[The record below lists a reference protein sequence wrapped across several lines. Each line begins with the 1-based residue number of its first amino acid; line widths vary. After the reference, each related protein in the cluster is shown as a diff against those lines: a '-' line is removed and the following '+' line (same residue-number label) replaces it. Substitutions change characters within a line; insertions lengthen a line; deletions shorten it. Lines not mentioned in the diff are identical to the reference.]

1 MRPELRVLGPWV
13 LRSWDRCA
21 VSCRCALQGP
31 VDAPSGVLHVLYL
44 RLHAAAFHSASCSFS
59 VHQAARRHQP
69 NSRAPRDKQRCLSC
83 SRPPPPTCETRC
95 VQGYQSGDP
104 SGQGKAYL
112 KGQQFHWLHHHY
124 FECNCTCQQLDPSHS
139 QRSKEAAFCRRRL
152 RPRAV
157 RSHLRD
163 VPQRQPG
170 NRAGGGA
177 LRRSAGGAQGRR
189 RQGQSGVSVVPPR
202 PVFVFA
208 QTVACCTP
216 RTCCCPA
223 QQCDRRRGD
232 CKPAERDLRAW
243 DRGQAPARAARRS
256 VPSLRSNG
264 RRPMGL
270 PHGWEGGGGGS
281 AGWRMGCRG
290 VWWAALAFV
299 SE

>member
-1 MRPELRVLGPWV
+1 MH
-13 LRSWDRCA
+13 
-21 VSCRCALQGP
+21 P
-31 VDAPSGVLHVLYL
+31 VESFTYFTCVFTPLLFTAHPVHFLFIK
-44 RLHAAAFHSASCSFS
+44 LHADISPIPGHHVTSNDVCLAPAS
-59 VHQAARRHQP
+59 
-69 NSRAPRDKQRCLSC
+69 
-83 SRPPPPTCETRC
+83 PTCETRC
-95 VQGYQSGDP
+95 AQGYQSGDP

-163 VPQRQPG
+163 IPQRQPG

-208 QTVACCTP
+208 QTVACCIP
-216 RTCCCPA
+216 RTYCCCPA
-223 QQCDRRRGD
+223 QQLEL
-232 CKPAERDLRAW
+232 A
-243 DRGQAPARAARRS
+243 
-256 VPSLRSNG
+256 
-264 RRPMGL
+264 
-270 PHGWEGGGGGS
+270 
-281 AGWRMGCRG
+281 AGWLQASNANAGRGTGC
-290 VWWAALAFV
+290 
-299 SE
+299 SSKCY

>member
-1 MRPELRVLGPWV
+1 MYFTCVFTPLLFT
-13 LRSWDRCA
+13 A
-21 VSCRCALQGP
+21 HP
-31 VDAPSGVLHVLYL
+31 VHFLFIK
-44 RLHAAAFHSASCSFS
+44 LHADISPIPGHHVTSNDVCLAPAS
-59 VHQAARRHQP
+59 
-69 NSRAPRDKQRCLSC
+69 
-83 SRPPPPTCETRC
+83 PTCETRC
-95 VQGYQSGDP
+95 AQGYQSGDP

-216 RTCCCPA
+216 APA
-223 QQCDRRRGD
+223 AAPHSNWSWRRGG
-232 CKPAERDLRAW
+232 CKPATRTQD
-243 DRGQAPARAARRS
+243 GAPAVVRNATEYVARSISGRPRQDLPES
-256 VPSLRSNG
+256 QHCTRVRFCLPFFFSLPPPRINRGAGAVPKE
-264 RRPMGL
+264 M
-270 PHGWEGGGGGS
+270 
-281 AGWRMGCRG
+281 
-290 VWWAALAFV
+290 
-299 SE
+299 

>member
-1 MRPELRVLGPWV
+1 MFVLLP
-13 LRSWDRCA
+13 
-21 VSCRCALQGP
+21 
-31 VDAPSGVLHVLYL
+31 
-44 RLHAAAFHSASCSFS
+44 
-59 VHQAARRHQP
+59 
-69 NSRAPRDKQRCLSC
+69 
-83 SRPPPPTCETRC
+83 PPPPTCETRC

-270 PHGWEGGGGGS
+270 PRGWGGG
-281 AGWRMGCRG
+281 RG
-290 VWWAALAFV
+290 LSGLADGL
-299 SE
+299 